1 MPQKLCATCN
11 KELTA
16 TERALNEI
24 QCTHCYQQWLDQSV
38 AQAEPAIRRLLA
50 EIEQEKMASALRR
63 G

>member
-24 QCTHCYQQWLDQSV
+24 QCTKCYQQWLNESV
-38 AQAEPAIRRLLA
+38 AQAEPAIRRLLE
-50 EIEQEKMASALRR
+50 EIEQEKKNSARHPA
-63 G
+63 